1 MNSETSKNKI
11 MRAVLYERLSKEDGD
26 KLTKEEKSESIKNQD
41 LMLRSYAN
49 EHGYEIVGIYN
60 DEDWS
65 GADSSR
71 PQFNEMIKAC
81 EAGDVD
87 IVIAKT
93 QSRFARD
100 MELIERYLHNKFL
113 EWNVQ
118 FKTVIDHIDNTRRE
132 TKKTSQILGLTDEWY
147 LEDTSINIKETLRA
161 KRASGEFTGSFAPYG
176 YDRDPENKNHLIIDP
191 IASEVVKKIYE
202 SYINGMGLKTIMR
215 DLNDSFIPSPYE
227 YKISKGSNLKLTFL
241 DNYLIYDYIDKAG
254 LYKIDVNYINET
266 RTILHNLVFYNLF
279 SKDKIK
285 FDSKCKLYLK
295 NYSEQKMN
303 IYYTTVDNI
312 DYNNFNE
319 SDWTKLNKNDVIP
332 SNTTCLA
339 AVVKTLDRMH
349 TINYQFE
356 ILLENNFEHEKY
368 YFDII
373 QVTNDEKKI
382 IDYEKNIRKK
392 CKWCDQMIK
401 KILTDEV
408 YIGNLVQSKTTNVS
422 YKNKKK
428 VKKSKEDWIRVENTH
443 ERIIELDQWIKVQER
458 LKQRARSNKDG
469 YYNPFIHKLYCKCC
483 GRVYSRSGDANH
495 VYFGCK
501 ERVEKY
507 KSCDNRSYISK
518 DELNNFVIN
527 KINELLNRFY
537 SEDKLQ
543 EIKKNDIDSDLFKSK
558 LNSLNK
564 ELADINRELQNKKTY
579 FQHLYEDKIN
589 GLLDTEEYM
598 TLKSKYKDDSEKL
611 ENRVVKIKEELKM
624 INEKKSILKTKET
637 VYSKYKQIDSIDID
651 IVTDFIDKIYIGKY
665 DKETKTRDMKI
676 VWNFENN

>member
-1 MNSETSKNKI
+1 MNSETSKDKHL
-11 MRAVLYERLSKEDGD
+11 RAVLYERLSREDGD

-41 LMLRSYAN
+41 LMLRNYAID
-49 EHGYEIVGIYN
+49 HGYEVVGVYN

-81 EAGDVD
+81 EAGKVD

-100 MELIERYLHNKFL
+100 MELIEKYLHNKFL

-118 FKTVIDHIDNTRRE
+118 FKSVVDHIDNTRRE

-176 YDRDPENKNHLIIDP
+176 YNRDPENKNHLIIDP
-191 IASEVVKKIYE
+191 VASEIVKKIFE
-202 SYINGMGLKTIMR
+202 NYINGMGLRTIAR
-215 DLNDSFIPSPYE
+215 DLNDNSVASPYE
-227 YKISKGSNLKLTFL
+227 YKVSKGSNLKLAYL
-241 DNYLIYDYIDKAG
+241 DNYLEYDHIEKAG
-254 LYKIDVNYINET
+254 FYKIDINYINESKE
-266 RTILHNLVFYNLF
+266 ILHNLIFYNIF
-279 SKDKIK
+279 SKDKKI

-295 NYSEQKMN
+295 NYSENKMK
-303 IYYTTVDNI
+303 IYYTTDNNI
-312 DYNNFNE
+312 DYNNF
-319 SDWTKLNKNDVIP
+319 DVKKWTLLKKNDIIP
-332 SNTTCLA
+332 FDTTCVA
-339 AVVKTLDRMH
+339 SVVEVLDRKH
-349 TINYQFE
+349 IINYQFDV
-356 ILLENNFEHEKY
+356 LLENNIEHEKY
-368 YFDII
+368 YFDVAQI
-373 QVTNDEKKI
+373 TNDEKKI

-428 VKKSKEDWIRVENTH
+428 VKKDKEDWIRVENTH
-443 ERIIELDQWIKVQER
+443 ERIVSLEQWLKVQER
-458 LKQRARSNKDG
+458 LKQRVRANKDG

-483 GRVYSRSGDANH
+483 GKIYCRTGDSNH
-495 VYFGCK
+495 VYFRCK
-501 ERVEKY
+501 DQQEKY
-507 KSCDNRSYISK
+507 KSCDNRSNISK
-518 DELNNFVIN
+518 DELNNFALG

-537 SEDKLQ
+537 NEEQLKEFKEKDT
-543 EIKKNDIDSDLFKSK
+543 DSDLFKSRI
-558 LNSLNK
+558 NSLNK
-564 ELADINRELQNKKTY
+564 ELIDVNKELQNKKTY

-598 TLKSKYKDDSEKL
+598 ILKSKYKDDSEKL
-611 ENRVVKIKEELKM
+611 ENRVIKIKEELNL
-624 INEKKSILKTKET
+624 INEKKNVLKNKKT
-637 VYSKYKQIDSIDID
+637 VYSKYKHIDCIDID
-651 IVTDFIDKIYIGKY
+651 IVSDFIDRVYIGKY
-665 DKETKTRDMKI
+665 DKKTKTRDMKI
-676 VWNFENN
+676 VWNFES